1 MTDAPPTPEPA
12 TPPLRRSREHK
23 LIAGVCAGLGR
34 CFDMDPVIFRVALG
48 VLGVTGGLG
57 LIVYGFAWLLIPL
70 EGEDDNEARRMLSG
84 RVEGPALTAVLCALV
99 GSGLFLSMLNNSGV
113 MSFALMLIVALSGAT
128 YWSQHRRLAEAGP
141 EDATGPEGTAAG
153 AARPHKAH
161 KTHKPHKAME
171 APPETQAPPAP
182 GAPSWWRD
190 SVRDPASG
198 APGTGYLWGPD
209 DDVQDTALPLRDRVA
224 KWAHGW
230 AGTVTGT
237 GPYPGAAPAH
247 GTRPAAAYE
256 RPAGPT
262 SGAGPEPA
270 SRSGQG
276 PWLGGWTFLLALAA
290 FGLGTGLTWHHR
302 PLATSLE
309 FGLAGALVVFGLGI
323 ALSSRYGRTG
333 GGTVVA
339 AVLTGALLAGAAALP
354 KSVTAD
360 WSRTTWRPA
369 SQAEI
374 RENYELGTGL
384 GVLDLTGVPWSTSG
398 STSTSTSTSGSG
410 SGSASGGATPSLVR
424 AEVGA
429 GKLQVVLPPDVT
441 AELNIQVGVGDIQLP
456 GEGSRDVDVQPGG
469 HRRTT
474 LSPAAGHPS
483 HGTLRLELKAGIGQ
497 VEVVRGTA

>member
-23 LIAGVCAGLGR
+23 LIAGVCGGLGR
-34 CFDMDPVIFRVALG
+34 CFDMDPVIFRVVLG

-113 MSFALMLIVALSGAT
+113 MSFALMLIVALSGAA
-128 YWSQHRRLAEAGP
+128 YWSQHRRLADVGP
-141 EDATGPEGTAAG
+141 EDAVVAEGTAAG
-153 AARPHKAH
+153 TARLHKAH
-161 KTHKPHKAME
+161 KVME

-209 DDVQDTALPLRDRVA
+209 DDVQDAAVPLRDRVA

-230 AGTVTGT
+230 AGTVTGS
-237 GPYPGAAPAH
+237 GPYPGAAPA
-247 GTRPAAAYE
+247 YE
-256 RPAGPT
+256 RPADPT
-262 SGAGPEPA
+262 SGAGSETAPGAGSRPA
-270 SRSGQG
+270 SGAGSGSGSGSGQA

-290 FGLGTGLTWHHR
+290 LGVGTGLTWHHR
-302 PLATSLE
+302 PLGTSLE
-309 FGLAGALVVFGLGI
+309 FGLAAALVVFGLGI
-323 ALSSRYGRTG
+323 AISSRYGRTG

-374 RENYELGTGL
+374 REHYELGTGL
-384 GVLDLTGVPWSTSG
+384 GVLDLTGVPWSTSASASG
-398 STSTSTSTSGSG
+398 ST
-410 SGSASGGATPSLVR
+410 SGSASGGAVPSRVR

-429 GKLQVVLPPDVT
+429 GKLQVVLPQDVT

-474 LSPAAGHPS
+474 LSPVAGHPS

>member
-12 TPPLRRSREHK
+12 ATPPLRRSRDHK
-23 LIAGVCAGLGR
+23 LIAGVCGGLGR

-70 EGEDDNEARRMLSG
+70 EGEEENEARRMLSG
-84 RVEGPALTAVLCALV
+84 RVEGAALTAVLCALV

-113 MSFALMLIVALSGAT
+113 MSFALMLIVTLSGAA

-141 EDATGPEGTAAG
+141 EDAEGAEGTAAG
-153 AARPHKAH
+153 AARPHKA
-161 KTHKPHKAME
+161 HKPHKAME

-190 SVRDPASG
+190 SVRDSAPG

-209 DDVQDTALPLRDRVA
+209 EDVQDTAVPIRDRVA

-237 GPYPGAAPAH
+237 GPSATGPGHGAHPAPASERAAERAT
-247 GTRPAAAYE
+247 GPA
-256 RPAGPT
+256 
-262 SGAGPEPA
+262 SGAGLGVDLGA
-270 SRSGQG
+270 RSGAGAGQG

-302 PLATSLE
+302 PLTTSLE
-309 FGLAGALVVFGLGI
+309 FGLAAALVVFGLGI
-323 ALSSRYGRTG
+323 AISSRYGRTG

-374 RENYELGTGL
+374 REHYELGTGV
-384 GVLDLTGVPWSTSG
+384 GVLDLTGVPWSKT
-398 STSTSTSTSGSG
+398 
-410 SGSASGGATPSLVR
+410 GGAAPSGVT
-424 AEVGA
+424 AAVGA
-429 GKLQVVLPPDVT
+429 GKLQVVLPQDVT
-441 AELNIQVGVGDIQLP
+441 AELSIHVGVGDIQLP
-456 GEGSRDVDVQPGG
+456 GEGPQDVDIQPGG

-474 LSPAAGHPS
+474 LSPGAGHPS

-497 VEVVRGTA
+497 VEVIRGTA

>member
-1 MTDAPPTPEPA
+1 MTDAPPTPEPAA

-23 LIAGVCAGLGR
+23 LIAGVCGGLGR
-34 CFDMDPVIFRVALG
+34 CFDMDPVVFRVALG

-70 EGEDDNEARRMLSG
+70 EGEEENEARRMLSG
-84 RVEGPALTAVLCALV
+84 RVEGHALTAVLCALV

-113 MSFALMLIVALSGAT
+113 TSFALMLIVALSGAA

-141 EDATGPEGTAAG
+141 EDAAAGTDGATAG
-153 AARPHKAH
+153 AARPHKTH
-161 KTHKPHKAME
+161 KTHKVME
-171 APPETQAPPAP
+171 APPETQAPPTP

-190 SVRDPASG
+190 SARDSAPG

-209 DDVQDTALPLRDRVA
+209 DDVPDTALPIRDRVS

-237 GPYPGAAPAH
+237 GPYSGAAPAR
-247 GTRPAAAYE
+247 GAGPAPVPEPAAG
-256 RPAGPT
+256 PASGATPRAGSA
-262 SGAGPEPA
+262 SGAGSGSGA
-270 SRSGQG
+270 GQG
-276 PWLGGWTFLLALAA
+276 PWLGGWTFLLALVA

-302 PLATSLE
+302 PLSTSLE

-339 AVLTGALLAGAAALP
+339 AVLTGALLTGAAALP

-369 SQAEI
+369 SQAGIHE
-374 RENYELGTGL
+374 RYELGTGV
-384 GVLDLTGVPWSTSG
+384 GVLDLTGVPWSKP
-398 STSTSTSTSGSG
+398 
-410 SGSASGGATPSLVR
+410 GGAAPSTVR

-429 GKLQVVLPPDVT
+429 GKLQVVVPQDLT

-456 GEGSRDVDVQPGG
+456 GEGPQDVDVQPGG
-469 HRRTT
+469 HRRIT
-474 LSPAAGHPS
+474 LSPGAGHPS

>member
-1 MTDAPPTPEPA
+1 MTDAPPTSEPAA

-23 LIAGVCAGLGR
+23 LIAGVCGGLGR

-70 EGEDDNEARRMLSG
+70 EGEEENEARRMLSG
-84 RVEGPALTAVLCALV
+84 RVEGTALTAVLCALV

-113 MSFALMLIVALSGAT
+113 MSFALMLIVTLSGAA

-141 EDATGPEGTAAG
+141 EDAVGAEGTATG
-153 AARPHKAH
+153 AARPHKAL
-161 KTHKPHKAME
+161 KPHKAME

-190 SVRDPASG
+190 SVRDSAPG

-209 DDVQDTALPLRDRVA
+209 HDVQDSTAPIRDRVA

-237 GPYPGAAPAH
+237 GPY
-247 GTRPAAAYE
+247 AAAGPARGASPDPASE
-256 RPAGPT
+256 RVSERSTGPA
-262 SGAGPEPA
+262 SGAGLGSGGSA
-270 SRSGQG
+270 GAGAGAGQG

-302 PLATSLE
+302 PLNTSLE

-323 ALSSRYGRTG
+323 AISSRYGRTG

-339 AVLTGALLAGAAALP
+339 AVLTGALLTGAAALP

-374 RENYELGTGL
+374 REHYELGTGV
-384 GVLDLTGVPWSTSG
+384 GVLDLTGVPWSG
-398 STSTSTSTSGSG
+398 
-410 SGSASGGATPSLVR
+410 SGGAAPSGVS

-429 GKLQVVLPPDVT
+429 GKLQVVLPQDVT
-441 AELNIQVGVGDIQLP
+441 AELNIQVGLGDIQLP
-456 GEGSRDVDVQPGG
+456 GEGPQDVDVQPGG

-474 LSPAAGHPS
+474 LSPGAGHPS

-497 VEVVRGTA
+497 VEVIRGTA

>member
-23 LIAGVCAGLGR
+23 LIAGVCGGLGR

-113 MSFALMLIVALSGAT
+113 MSFALMLIVALSGAA

-141 EDATGPEGTAAG
+141 EDAAMAEGTAAG
-153 AARPHKAH
+153 TARPHKP
-161 KTHKPHKAME
+161 HKPHKAME

-209 DDVQDTALPLRDRVA
+209 DDVQDAAVPLRDRVA
-224 KWAHGW
+224 KWVHGW

-237 GPYPGAAPAH
+237 GPGPYPGAAPAH
-247 GTRPAAAYE
+247 GARPNAAYE

-262 SGAGPEPA
+262 SGAGSEARPGSGAGAGAA
-270 SRSGQG
+270 SGSGQG

-302 PLATSLE
+302 PLGTSLE

-323 ALSSRYGRTG
+323 AISSRYGRTG

-374 RENYELGTGL
+374 REHYELGTGL
-384 GVLDLTGVPWSTSG
+384 GVLDLTGVPWPTSAP
-398 STSTSTSTSGSG
+398 T
-410 SGSASGGATPSLVR
+410 SGGAAPSLVR

-429 GKLQVVLPPDVT
+429 GKLQVVLPQDVT

-456 GEGSRDVDVQPGG
+456 GEGSQDVDVQPGG

-474 LSPAAGHPS
+474 LSPVAGHPS